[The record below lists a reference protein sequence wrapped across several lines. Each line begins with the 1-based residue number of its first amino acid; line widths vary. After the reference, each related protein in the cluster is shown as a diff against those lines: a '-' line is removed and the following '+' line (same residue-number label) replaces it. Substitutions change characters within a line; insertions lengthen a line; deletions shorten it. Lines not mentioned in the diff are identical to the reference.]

1 MIKKDDIDELDLKII
16 NLLMKNSRIS
26 FRDISRELGVG
37 LATVSRHVKNLE
49 EEGIIKQYTTIL
61 DYAKLGKKCI
71 MCCFIQTNS
80 GSNIENLAKQI
91 SKFEDVQNICYIAGD
106 FELSIIANC
115 RDQEEA
121 MRFVS
126 KLSKIPEINRV
137 IPHTVFKQFK

>member
-1 MIKKDDIDELDLKII
+1 LTKKDIIDDLDLKII
-16 NLLMKNSRIS
+16 ELLLKNSRIS
-26 FRDISRELGVG
+26 FRDISKVLNVG

-61 DYAKLGKKCI
+61 DYAKLGKKCV

-80 GSNIENLAKQI
+80 GSNIEHLAREI
-91 SKFEDVQNICYIAGD
+91 SKFEGVQNICYIAGD

-121 MRFVS
+121 MKFVS